1 MISQL
6 SSGNDFLKR
15 ETTKPR
21 LCYNFA
27 TMHCEIK
34 NMIVLFLPFEDILK
48 IKNLYE
54 DESYMQIHSLLYS
67 SNQKQLKFRF
77 TRDMQRVFSKWQL
90 PRLGIRSDNCSKIC
104 TELVNIQKVAG
115 QLSCVITTS
124 KSGVMSSSRDKPEQD
139 VDRTLDGNYRTFWSS
154 AGSKH
159 EDKVD
164 WLLYD
169 LGTVAVISR
178 ISVAAFRA
186 LWHAKSPVYG
196 FKKCWIEFGFERDE
210 FHYKTKEFSCANEDQ
225 LQNFITKEHFDNL
238 LPAARFIK
246 FWMKGCHQKQEH
258 DNHWYFA
265 LRVFQVAAIPVRY
278 FPEPVPNILN
288 IGEDLKSKSREWLF
302 ETYCV
307 SEKSSRT
314 SATKAL

>member
-1 MISQL
+1 MSSQL
-6 SSGNDFLKR
+6 SKQDFLMK
-15 ETTKPR
+15 ETTKLR
-21 LCYNFA
+21 LHYNFA
-27 TMHCEIK
+27 NMHCQLK

-48 IKNLYE
+48 MKHLYE
-54 DESYMQIHSLLYS
+54 DECYMQIHTLLYS

-77 TRDMQRVFSKWQL
+77 TRDMQRVLSKWHL
-90 PRLGIRSDNCSKIC
+90 PRLGIRSDNCDRLCS
-104 TELVNIQKVAG
+104 ELVNIQKVAR

-124 KSGVMSSSRDKPEQD
+124 RSGVKASSRDKPEQD

-154 AGSKH
+154 AGSKYQ
-159 EDKVD
+159 DKVD

-186 LWHAKSPVYG
+186 IWHSNSPVYG

-210 FHYKTKEFSCANEDQ
+210 FHYRTKEFTCVNGDQ
-225 LQNFITKEHFDNL
+225 LQNFITQQHFDNL

-246 FWMKGCHQKQEH
+246 FY
-258 DNHWYFA
+258 NHWYFA
-265 LRVFQVAAIPVRY
+265 LRLFQIAAIPVRY
-278 FPEPVPNILN
+278 FPEPLPKILD
-288 IGEDLKSKSREWLF
+288 IGEGLKCESREWLF

-307 SEKSSRT
+307 GDKSSR
-314 SATKAL
+314 SPATRALNVR